1 MKTKTHLTLSAL
13 IALTSITFLSYGN
26 NPGFQE
32 CVHLFEGNIDGTY
45 TIVPTNQSCP
55 AIPFNWHP
63 GYDPSKAIGPKNH
76 RIGDPLC
83 TIGSLLV
90 DL

>member
-1 MKTKTHLTLSAL
+1 MKTKIYLTLSAL
-13 IALTSITFLSYGN
+13 IFLTSITLLSNAN

-32 CVHLFEGNIDGTY
+32 CVHLFKGNVDGTY

-55 AIPFNWHP
+55 PIPFNWHP
-63 GYDPSKAIGPKNH
+63 VYNPSMAIGLKNH

-83 TIGSLLV
+83 TRGSLLV